1 MVDLDYVG
9 CALKLLILI
18 CNMDLSSIII
28 CIYVLLFVCIK

>member
-18 CNMDLSSIII
+18 CIMDLSSIII
-28 CIYVLLFVCIK
+28 FYLCIIIRMY